1 MIHLTL
7 TFKKNVKNGLFRHF
21 HTEKNQFCVKK
32 LAKFQIFSEYGSI
45 TKNAKEC
52 KGSDIIFLL
61 GICVT
66 FNRKK
71 NWLRQNQALGEI
83 N

>member
-1 MIHLTL
+1 MIHLTFNFEKNAKKL
-7 TFKKNVKNGLFRHF
+7 LVETFLYRKINIVSINKKNFSF
-21 HTEKNQFCVKK
+21 
-32 LAKFQIFSEYGSI
+32 FSEYGSI

-52 KGSDIIFLL
+52 KGSNIIFLL

-66 FNRKK
+66 LDRKK
-71 NWLRQNQALGEI
+71 IWLRQSQALGEI

>member
-7 TFKKNVKNGLFRHF
+7 AFKKNVKNCLFRHF
-21 HTEKNQFCVKK
+21 HTAKK
-32 LAKFQIFSEYGSI
+32 SILCQKISKISVFSEYGSI

-52 KGSDIIFLL
+52 KGSNIIFLL

-71 NWLRQNQALGEI
+71 NLAQAKPGI
-83 N
+83 GRN

>member
-1 MIHLTL
+1 MSNIAYLDIFIL
-7 TFKKNVKNGLFRHF
+7 KKINFVSQNKQNFRF
-21 HTEKNQFCVKK
+21 
-32 LAKFQIFSEYGSI
+32 FSEFGSI

-52 KGSDIIFLL
+52 KGSDIIFLE

-66 FNRKK
+66 FNREK

>member
-1 MIHLTL
+1 MSKIAFLDIFIL
-7 TFKKNVKNGLFRHF
+7 K
-21 HTEKNQFCVKK
+21 KNQFCVKK

-52 KGSDIIFLL
+52 KGSDIIFLE

-66 FNRKK
+66 SNRGKIGSGK
-71 NWLRQNQALGEI
+71 TRHWEKLIGI
-83 N
+83 